1 MKILLTGAD
10 GFTGRHFAELA
21 RSAGHEVVPLAADLT
36 DRNALQREVLGV
48 APDAVVH
55 LAAISFVGHADE
67 NAFYAVNVIG
77 TMNLLTALTQLAQ
90 APSCVLLA
98 SSANVYGNCEA
109 SPISEG
115 QPLAPVNHYAMSKL
129 AMEHMSRTFANRLPI
144 VITRPFNYTG
154 PGQALNFV
162 IPKLVDH
169 FKQRAASIE
178 LGNLH
183 VEREFNDVRMVSSVY
198 LELLEHGEAG
208 EIYNV
213 CSGQPYNLRFVIDT
227 LTRITGHDM
236 QVAVNSAFVRAN
248 EVHKLCGDPIKVQT
262 LLARHGCAQEDL
274 LLEGTLRRMLAVEA
288 VPSSQNSEKNYE
300 GSHPNREIGL
310 SHFRGNLDPAQTDD

>member
-21 RSAGHEVVPLAADLT
+21 RSAGHEVLPLAADLT

-77 TMNLLTALTQLAQ
+77 TMNLLTALTQLSQ
-90 APSCVLLA
+90 APNCVLLA

-109 SPISEG
+109 SPISES
-115 QPLAPVNHYAMSKL
+115 QPPAPVNHYAMSKL
-129 AMEHMSRTFANRLPI
+129 AMEHMSRTYADRLPM
-144 VITRPFNYTG
+144 VVTRPFNYTG
-154 PGQALNFV
+154 PGQAVNFV

-169 FKQRAASIE
+169 FALRAPSIL

-183 VEREFNDVRMVSSVY
+183 AEREFNDVQMVCSAY
-198 LELLEHGEAG
+198 LQLLLHGEPG
-208 EIYNV
+208 ETYNV
-213 CSGQPYNLRFVIDT
+213 CTGRPYTLQHVIDT
-227 LTRITGHDM
+227 LTRMTGHQM
-236 QVAVNSAFVRAN
+236 QVEVNPAFVRGN
-248 EVHKLCGDPIKVQT
+248 EVHRLCGNPTKIQT
-262 LLARHGCAQEDL
+262 LLAKQDFRLGNL
-274 LLEGTLRRMLAVEA
+274 LLEETLLHMLAGA
-288 VPSSQNSEKNYE
+288 T
-300 GSHPNREIGL
+300 G
-310 SHFRGNLDPAQTDD
+310 A

>member
-36 DRNALQREVLGV
+36 DRHALQREVLDV

-77 TMNLLTALTQLAQ
+77 TINLLTALTQLSQ
-90 APSCVLLA
+90 VPSCVLLA
-98 SSANVYGNCEA
+98 SSANVYGNCKA

-115 QPLAPVNHYAMSKL
+115 QPSAPVNHYAMSKL
-129 AMEHMSRTFANRLPI
+129 AMEHMSRTFADRLPI

-183 VEREFNDVRMVSSVY
+183 VEREFNDVGVVCSVY
-198 LELLEHGEAG
+198 LKLLVHGESG
-208 EIYNV
+208 ETYNV
-213 CSGQPYNLRFVIDT
+213 CSGQPYTLQFVIDS
-227 LTRITGHDM
+227 LALITGHEM
-236 QVAVNSAFVRAN
+236 PVTVNPAFVRAN
-248 EVHKLCGDPIKVQT
+248 EVHRLCGDPLKIQT

-274 LLEGTLRRMLAVEA
+274 PLEGTLRRMLAVEA
-288 VPSSQNSEKNYE
+288 APSSQINKE
-300 GSHPNREIGL
+300 
-310 SHFRGNLDPAQTDD
+310 NL